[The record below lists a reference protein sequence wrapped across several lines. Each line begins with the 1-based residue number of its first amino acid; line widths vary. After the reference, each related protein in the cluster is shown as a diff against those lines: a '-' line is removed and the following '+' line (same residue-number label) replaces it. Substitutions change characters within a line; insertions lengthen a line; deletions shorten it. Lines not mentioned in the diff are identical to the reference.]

1 MDPDA
6 QAVVEHMCQA
16 MVKGDAGELY
26 PLFTDDMRLIHMT
39 GTVQNKEEFL
49 SGMSDGTFV
58 YHGIKVVSID
68 GRDDGRTAEVRLRPL
83 TDATVYGGSRHV
95 WRLESELRLRKESAR
110 WQIYESRVTTF

>member
-1 MDPDA
+1 MDPAVESTVRLMCDA
-6 QAVVEHMCQA
+6 MAAKDAVTL
-16 MVKGDAGELY
+16 DSLY
-26 PLFTDDMRLIHMT
+26 SDDMRLIHMT

-68 GRDDGRTAEVRLRPL
+68 GRDDGRTAEVRLRTL
-83 TDATVYGGSRHV
+83 TDATVYGGSRHT
-95 WRLESELRLRKESAR
+95 WRLESQLKLRKESAR